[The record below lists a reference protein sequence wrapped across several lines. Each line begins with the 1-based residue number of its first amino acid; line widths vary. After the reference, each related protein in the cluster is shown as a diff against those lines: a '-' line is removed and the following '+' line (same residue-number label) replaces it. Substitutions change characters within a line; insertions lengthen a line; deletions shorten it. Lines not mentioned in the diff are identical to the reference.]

1 LEISFQVMKLRVSEN
16 REKVAELAQEIAKLD
31 NDILSVDIVDEPGH
45 LVAGYSKVEGAQGG
59 RSASKEVWQSVS
71 FQQALF
77 FSGKREV
84 SGEEVVVIDKNEY
97 EILLRSPEQGII
109 VVAIATNLAKTVAEI
124 LTTVERIRKLM
135 ESLSN

>member
-1 LEISFQVMKLRVSEN
+1 MEISFQVMKLRVSEN
-16 REKVAELAQEIAKLD
+16 REKAAELAQEIAKLD